1 MVLRSIAAF
10 ITSGI
15 IALESSW
22 GLGLVLIPS
31 LLFLMLGDILQIYL
45 TNSLASKTWKLL
57 EMSVKTAIES
67 IDNIRTVTALGIAHI
82 LRNKYEKQLSKYLEY
97 VLSLCNYI
105 YLSVLYYHHCLGI
118 HHLLSKSVLDC
129 YCVLPHFISTISNH
143 GITSYN

>member
-1 MVLRSIAAF
+1 MHGNFLQIVGFEIGVVLRSIAAF

-22 GLGLVLIPS
+22 GLGLVLIPL

-82 LRNKYEKQLSKYLEY
+82 LRNKYENQLSKYLQY
-97 VLSLCNYI
+97 VLSLCN
-105 YLSVLYYHHCLGI
+105 
-118 HHLLSKSVLDC
+118 
-129 YCVLPHFISTISNH
+129 
-143 GITSYN
+143 